1 MKTFEE
7 YEQRC
12 QKLSFYTPG
21 DITYATLG
29 LCGEAG
35 EFAEK
40 VKKFRRDGTYDRRL
54 MLLEL
59 GDVAWYLQAC
69 ARELGSSLSEVSE
82 MNIAKLESRNARGT
96 QRGSGD
102 DR

>member
-1 MKTFEE
+1 MTFTEFDKRSQE
-7 YEQRC
+7 
-12 QKLSFYTPG
+12 LSFYKQG
-21 DITYATLG
+21 DLTYCTLG

-40 VKKFRRDGTYDRRL
+40 LKKLLRDGTYDRKL

-59 GDVAWYLQAC
+59 GDVAWYLAAC
-69 ARELGSSLSEVSE
+69 ARELGSSFEEVCE

-102 DR
+102 ER